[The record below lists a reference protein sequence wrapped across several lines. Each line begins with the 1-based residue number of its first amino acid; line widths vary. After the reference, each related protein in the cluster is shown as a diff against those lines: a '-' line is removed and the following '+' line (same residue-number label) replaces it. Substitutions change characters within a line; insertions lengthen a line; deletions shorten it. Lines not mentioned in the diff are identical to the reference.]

1 MTKITEMDWLFIV
14 QNGIENPNSHV
25 DCKNKYGA
33 NVIKNQK
40 VRNFKRNITKE
51 SFFSYIFHVVRKR

>member
-1 MTKITEMDWLFIV
+1 MLIVKISKQYD
-14 QNGIENPNSHV
+14 
-25 DCKNKYGA
+25 A

-51 SFFSYIFHVVRKR
+51 SFFSYIFPRRKKTINNP